1 MTYEDK
7 LKKIFNAIK
16 TKAILEQLIEELGE
30 LVQASAKHLRIMR
43 GVNPTPITHSEN
55 TENIQEEIADVQI
68 CIELAIQAM
77 SYDSTEMQK
86 KIDFIKQQ
94 KLSRWLDR
102 LEIKEE

>member
-68 CIELAIQAM
+68 CIDLTIQ
-77 SYDSTEMQK
+77 SLRCDSVKTQK
-86 KIDFIKQQ
+86 EIEFIKQQ